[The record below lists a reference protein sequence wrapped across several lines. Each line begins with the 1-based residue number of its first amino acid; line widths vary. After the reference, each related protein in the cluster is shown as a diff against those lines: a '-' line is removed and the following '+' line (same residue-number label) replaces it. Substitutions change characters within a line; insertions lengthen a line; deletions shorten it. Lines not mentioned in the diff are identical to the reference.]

1 MADRPL
7 KLHRLR
13 QILRR
18 YQVSED
24 TSRGKGSHT
33 LFIRMLPEGKASYPV
48 PTSKEDVASVYV
60 RALRKKFRLTEM
72 DGVTDY
78 DFYEG

>member
-18 YQVSED
+18 YQVVED
-24 TSRGKGSHT
+24 VTRGKGSHT
-33 LFIRMLPEGKASYPV
+33 LFIRMLPEGKVSYPI
-48 PTSKEDVASVYV
+48 PTSKEDVYSVYI
-60 RALRKKFRLTEM
+60 RALRKRFKLTEL